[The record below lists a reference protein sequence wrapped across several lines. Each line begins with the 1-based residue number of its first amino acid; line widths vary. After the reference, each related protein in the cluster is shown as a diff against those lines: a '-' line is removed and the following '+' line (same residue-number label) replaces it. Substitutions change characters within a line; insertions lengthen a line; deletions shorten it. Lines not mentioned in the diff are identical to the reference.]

1 MWCFLFAV
9 EFLFFSWKQLWDS
22 SRVKVALHVGGKFAL
37 CLKVSTEF
45 KNEMVPGWCQAVK
58 GSWDCFN
65 KVVRDPHHSLC
76 SFRHWLCNTG
86 DRGPSK
92 CVLHHYPGMGHFLPE
107 QLLHHRAPLGY
118 LWAWVEHR
126 YGPQGGSLSAGP
138 AGGPGIG
145 GMPLSWTSILASW
158 HESRFHWNWRSVLHW
173 VWLPWLSNW
182 HG

>member
-45 KNEMVPGWCQAVK
+45 KNEVVPGWCQAVK

-92 CVLHHYPGMGHFLPE
+92 RVLHHYPGMGHFLPE

-126 YGPQGGSLSAGP
+126 YGPQGGSLCRSCWGTRDWGYALVLDINPGLLTWIQIPLKLEISSALGLV
-138 AGGPGIG
+138 A
-145 GMPLSWTSILASW
+145 LAQ
-158 HESRFHWNWRSVLHW
+158 
-173 VWLPWLSNW
+173 
-182 HG
+182 